1 LIETRFEVP
10 LLRTSGSGHLKLPRK
25 ELILVDG
32 GVNLGDPC
40 EAQAY
45 HGLNGLD
52 EEVVGKIAAWIV
64 PK

>member
-1 LIETRFEVP
+1 ME
-10 LLRTSGSGHLKLPRK
+10 KLSSVSRK

-32 GVNLGDPC
+32 GVTLGDPC

-45 HGLNGLD
+45 HGFNGLD